1 MACAARASELSSDIN
16 ITPMIDILLA
26 LLIIFMAIAPIP
38 PSGLEALVPRSRPH
52 SAEQSAVVLEI
63 MRTSAGQLR
72 YRINTTEVR
81 KAELA
86 ARLKTIFSHRSD
98 KTMFV
103 KADKGLEFA
112 PVANSI
118 DIAKGVGVD
127 HVGLI
132 TLGANP

>member
-1 MACAARASELSSDIN
+1 
-16 ITPMIDILLA
+16 
-26 LLIIFMAIAPIP
+26 
-38 PSGLEALVPRSRPH
+38 
-52 SAEQSAVVLEI
+52 VLEI

-103 KADKGLEFA
+103 KADRGLEFA